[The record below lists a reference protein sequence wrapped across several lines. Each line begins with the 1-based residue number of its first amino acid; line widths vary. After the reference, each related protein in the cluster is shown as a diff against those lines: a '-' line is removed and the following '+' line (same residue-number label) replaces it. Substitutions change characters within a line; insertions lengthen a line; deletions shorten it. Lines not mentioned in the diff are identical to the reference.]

1 MVGDEVTK
9 ENINMMI
16 AEAGGEAIVT
26 DVKGYYVTQTASPH
40 PNKDLYVLF
49 STTNLTKTIKMLH
62 SKGYLSTFLCLD
74 IERQASIE

>member
-26 DVKGYYVTQTASPH
+26 DVKRILRDPDRISTPQQGFVRLIFYYKLDQNNKNVFAEPAPH
-40 PNKDLYVLF
+40 IVY
-49 STTNLTKTIKMLH
+49 
-62 SKGYLSTFLCLD
+62 G
-74 IERQASIE
+74 